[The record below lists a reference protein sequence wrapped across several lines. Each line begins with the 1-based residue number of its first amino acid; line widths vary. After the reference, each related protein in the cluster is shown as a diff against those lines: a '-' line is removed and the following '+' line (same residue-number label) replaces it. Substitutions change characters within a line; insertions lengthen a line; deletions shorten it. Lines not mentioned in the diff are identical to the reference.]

1 MVDGKQYADRFKV
14 LLIEA
19 NYQIRKPLEQI
30 LLTRGH
36 QCTTAESGEQG
47 LRAVADHYYDVVIC
61 NQQLPDVSG
70 MEFFK
75 RSCRCQ
81 SGTTTILTASFA
93 GDDLINKAMAARIR
107 VFLEM
112 PYKINDLLAC
122 IEGRFSDIHAG
133 SLGRHLYITSAGQ
146 IMMICPAGLKKNTA
160 ADAFQMRRRSDKPSA
175 FKQGGESAVTVSI
188 FDKRVD
194 HGTGFKALKPQ
205 S

>member
-1 MVDGKQYADRFKV
+1 MVDGKQIANKIQV

-19 NYQIRKPLEQI
+19 NHHIRKPLEQI
-30 LLTRGH
+30 LLARGH
-36 QCTTAESGEQG
+36 RCTAAETGEQG
-47 LRAVADHYYDVVIC
+47 LNAVANHYYDVVIC

-70 MEFFK
+70 MEFFR
-75 RSCRCQ
+75 RSRKCQ
-81 SGTTTILTASFA
+81 TGATTILTATFA
-93 GDDLINKAMAARIR
+93 DDDLVAKALAARIR

-133 SLGRHLYITSAGQ
+133 SLGHHLYITSGGQ
-146 IMMICPAGLKKNTA
+146 IMMISPAGLNKNQA
-160 ADAFQMRRRSDKPSA
+160 ANALQSRRRCDKPSV
-175 FKQGGESAVTVSI
+175 FKGGSKRAASVPI
-188 FDKRVD
+188 FGNRVI